1 MALSPKRAAF
11 VREYLI
17 DLNAAAAARRAGYSP
32 KTADRTG
39 YDLLRNP
46 EIAAAVQKAQE
57 ERAQATGI
65 SAQMVLDGLRGIAE
79 GEASDSARVR
89 AYELLG
95 KHLGMF
101 VERTEHMGGMTIEVI
116 YADPD

>member
-1 MALSPKRAAF
+1 MALTPKRAAF

-17 DLNAAAAARRAGYSP
+17 DLNATQAAIRAGYTERSARV
-32 KTADRTG
+32 TGTRLLAD
-39 YDLLRNP
+39 
-46 EIAAAVQKAQE
+46 AAIRAEVEAAQQ
-57 ERAQATGI
+57 ERAKDTRI
-65 SAQMVLDGLRGIAE
+65 SAQMVLEGLRGIAE

-101 VERTEHMGGMTIEVI
+101 TDRVEHSGGMTIEVV
-116 YADPD
+116 YVDED